1 MKYGYRSKE
10 ALVKII
16 SAKAG
21 KDDAELNELI
31 EEDLPMTVALDVNDL
46 LDNFSENMPKE
57 FYKTLWNIMRDA
69 AFIIYDQRMF
79 NQEI

>member
-16 SAKAG
+16 SAKAE

-31 EEDLPMTVALDVNDL
+31 EEYLPMTVALDVNDL

-57 FYKTLWNIMRDA
+57 FYKKLWNIMRDA
-69 AFIIYDQRMF
+69 AFCIYDTKLF

>member
-16 SAKAG
+16 SAKAV
-21 KDDAELNELI
+21 KEDAELNELI
-31 EEDLPMTVALDVNDL
+31 EEYCPMTVALDVNSL

-57 FYKTLWNIMRDA
+57 FYKLLWNLMRDA
-69 AFIIYDQRMF
+69 AFCIYDKEMF
-79 NQEI
+79 NQER